1 MKIFSYKLN
10 VKKEKP
16 LKYYKPMIK
25 PKLNLDLAEIQRL
38 KRKGLSNVKVAKLM
52 KVSEGTIRNRLK
64 EMQINE

>member
-10 VKKEKP
+10 VKKEKS
-16 LKYYKPMIK
+16 LKDYKPMIK

-52 KVSEGTIRNRLK
+52 NVSEGTIRNRLK

>member
-16 LKYYKPMIK
+16 LKDYKPMIK
-25 PKLNLDLAEIQRL
+25 PKLDLDMAEIQRL
-38 KRKGLSNVKVAKLM
+38 KQKGLSNVKVAKLM